1 MLQTGLIAGLLVHRA
16 RRRRVESDLRESEG
30 RFRVMADTAPVMVW
44 RSGTDKAC
52 DFFNRPWLE
61 FRGRT
66 MEQEIGSGWT
76 EGVHPADLDE
86 CLMIYTSAFDERRSF
101 RMEYRLRRADGEY
114 RWVLDSGV
122 PRFTPNAVFAGYI
135 GSCFDITE
143 RKLAEGQLRE
153 SEAALRTSNEQ
164 NQDLAGRLITAQEDE
179 RRRLARDLHDD
190 LTQRLALLSVEMEL
204 LACGEPKVD
213 SGAGSQHMAAQ
224 LRELA
229 ADVHKLSYQLH
240 PVKLD
245 QLGLVTAAQSY
256 CRDLTQQSGLR
267 IDFAAQNVPADLA
280 PNISL
285 GLYRIIQESLHN
297 VVRHSQASAALV
309 EVIGGTDNLR
319 LSITDEGQGFDIHE
333 TKRTGGLGLVSM
345 QERMR
350 LLRGTIAVHSSPGQ
364 GTRVEATL
372 PLPPT
377 HLPPR

>member
-1 MLQTGLIAGLLVHRA
+1 
-16 RRRRVESDLRESEG
+16 
-30 RFRVMADTAPVMVW
+30 
-44 RSGTDKAC
+44 
-52 DFFNRPWLE
+52 
-61 FRGRT
+61 
-66 MEQEIGSGWT
+66 
-76 EGVHPADLDE
+76 
-86 CLMIYTSAFDERRSF
+86 
-101 RMEYRLRRADGEY
+101 
-114 RWVLDSGV
+114 
-122 PRFTPNAVFAGYI
+122 
-135 GSCFDITE
+135 
-143 RKLAEGQLRE
+143 
-153 SEAALRTSNEQ
+153 
-164 NQDLAGRLITAQEDE
+164 
-179 RRRLARDLHDD
+179 
-190 LTQRLALLSVEMEL
+190 
-204 LACGEPKVD
+204 
-213 SGAGSQHMAAQ
+213 MAAQ

-350 LLRGTIAVHSSPGQ
+350 LLQGTIAVHSSPGQ